1 MVPAIVGA
9 IAGALAN
16 DDPVPER
23 WKRSLGTLR
32 GISIPALAGKDY
44 LGLVTTFTGVCA
56 SAGRRKES
64 L

>member
-9 IAGALAN
+9 IAGALAK
-16 DDPVPER
+16 DDPVSER

-44 LGLVTTFTGVCA
+44 LGLVTTFTRACA
-56 SAGRRKES
+56 LADRRKDR